1 MNKYFIFYLLFVFVY
16 SKGGLSGVG
25 FESGLVEGA
34 GGAYGSSSFES
45 SSYSSGVGGGAG
57 GYSVGGGGGAGGYS
71 VGGGAGGYSVDG
83 GLVAGGGG
91 AFNTSSYESASYGSG
106 GAGGAAGGFDVAAA
120 AFNSADKNK
129 DGNVDANEFKQFY
142 QGGL

>member
-1 MNKYFIFYLLFVFVY
+1 MWISTLSFIYSFFFVL
-16 SKGGLSGVG
+16 SKGGFAGAG
-25 FESGLVEGA
+25 YESGLVEGA

-57 GYSVGGGGGAGGYS
+57 GF
-71 VGGGAGGYSVDG
+71 SVDG
-83 GLVAGGGG
+83 GLAGGVGG
-91 AFNTSSYESASYGSG
+91 GYGASSYESATYGSG
-106 GAGGAAGGFDVAAA
+106 GAGGTAGFDVAAA

-129 DGNVDANEFKQFY
+129 DGSVDVNEFKQFY

>member
-1 MNKYFIFYLLFVFVY
+1 VNKYFIFYLLFVFVY

-57 GYSVGGGGGAGGYS
+57 GYSVGGG
-71 VGGGAGGYSVDG
+71 AGGYSVDG

-106 GAGGAAGGFDVAAA
+106 GAGGGGAAGGFDVAAA